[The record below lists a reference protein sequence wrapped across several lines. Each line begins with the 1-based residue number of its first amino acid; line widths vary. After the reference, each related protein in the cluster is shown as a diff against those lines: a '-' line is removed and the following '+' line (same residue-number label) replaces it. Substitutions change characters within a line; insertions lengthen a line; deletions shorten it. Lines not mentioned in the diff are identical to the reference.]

1 MPLPPPGRKKV
12 KPNQHPFM
20 AKIQSCINK
29 VSNLMEQIFDIA
41 NCNLIVMD
49 ANKGIIDYKL
59 NQKFA
64 KKLDKLSK
72 EFASL
77 SVRISEVSSQI
88 LDKVDAALE
97 RK

>member
-1 MPLPPPGRKKV
+1 
-12 KPNQHPFM
+12 
-20 AKIQSCINK
+20 
-29 VSNLMEQIFDIA
+29 MEQIFDIA
-41 NCNLIVMD
+41 NCDLIVMD